1 MCSGLHW
8 NHAPISGP
16 QGVRT
21 FKSMLKNT
29 MLQGGVCVAYME
41 GELLAIICVA
51 ASGRQAALSVVIVH
65 KWAAPTWAR

>member
-8 NHAPISGP
+8 NHVPISGP

-29 MLQGGVCVAYME
+29 MLQGGVCVAFME
-41 GELLAIICVA
+41 GELLLPSFVLLPQDGKLPC
-51 ASGRQAALSVVIVH
+51 LL
-65 KWAAPTWAR
+65 